1 MNVSFSLKFILFNVC
16 LLYLNKVITMKNTSP
31 FLYITITTLL
41 LITIT
46 IMCAMNFPFNWVFYL
61 TVIGQFLVVIMVYKV
76 LTDNYSTNKTFE
88 DFYEDCPIKL
98 MKIQAENEKF
108 R

>member
-1 MNVSFSLKFILFNVC
+1 MKQSP
-16 LLYLNKVITMKNTSP
+16 LLYVA
-31 FLYITITTLL
+31 ITTLL

-61 TVIGQFLVVIMVYKV
+61 TVIGQILVVIMVYKV
-76 LTDNYSTNKTFE
+76 LTDNYSTSKTFE
-88 DFYEDCPIKL
+88 HFYEDCPIEP
-98 MKIQAENEKF
+98 IEVRAENEKF

>member
-1 MNVSFSLKFILFNVC
+1 
-16 LLYLNKVITMKNTSP
+16 MKTSP
-31 FLYITITTLL
+31 FLYVYITTLL

-46 IMCAMNFPFNWVFYL
+46 IMCAMDFPFNWVFYL
-61 TVIGQFLVVIMVYKV
+61 TVIGQILVVVMVYKV

-88 DFYEDCPIKL
+88 HFYEDRPIEPLDIK
-98 MKIQAENEKF
+98 AENEKF